1 MKFGWDINTVA
12 NLNIGG
18 TSRLFSNQ
26 PKLSKDFL
34 LTLVC
39 PGSEKFVYN
48 VALFKKLN

>member
-12 NLNIGG
+12 NLNLVVLQD
-18 TSRLFSNQ
+18 SFPNQ

-39 PGSEKFVYN
+39 PGSEKCVCK
-48 VALFKKLN
+48 VALFKKLS